1 MLRCDLPDSLH
12 GRNAHMCNIT
22 TAQMP
27 ENVLA
32 VACIDTGVLV
42 VFKEEAVWMAASSL
56 QVLQSLQREP
66 CCPVVCRSLPWGEV
80 LVGISSTC
88 AVLFDAHGA
97 RACINDLPPNFGNL
111 ACCFPFMAAMHE
123 SGYASIVS
131 VSDWNTLGRIVVP
144 PRITHFAD
152 NGQRLYGTNA
162 GCVYE
167 LQMLKDVAPSIAA
180 SDSRCIRTLPPD
192 IAWSV
197 ASGVDM
203 LMTSPFF
210 ASVIRDDSQFVAS
223 LQEMQRCV
231 ERLQSLASFVCSVQ
245 SAQGIACA
253 DRQAVDTEIE
263 RAVHTAA
270 YDRFVQQLRIRHAR
284 DDALV
289 AEAASFF
296 LSMDPEDMGV
306 APQHAAAVRDAVAFS
321 MHRKHRS
328 LNRRR
333 SSIDALSMLSR
344 VDNASPAPADAD
356 PEEPASVDA
365 ERERPASSDNELDCP
380 ASVDPEQGDVAVS
393 DNIEAAAFDRSCHVQ
408 SEDDFLRQE
417 TVQQSPLQ
425 PKEDFQLLL
434 QQQCDSDLPIDQPC
448 IQDDCPPSQ
457 PSPSLFLPI
466 DVLSIDSSLSGGAG
480 SRRNS
485 FHEEYGTTDAV
496 SSEVAQQDASSSDV
510 TSVVF
515 ADQSLKIKRRGSSG
529 TPGATVS
536 DGRRGSV
543 DFDSESFLSLGGG
556 GRVSFMD
563 LSESAQVLIFLDI

>member
-1 MLRCDLPDSLH
+1 
-12 GRNAHMCNIT
+12 
-22 TAQMP
+22 
-27 ENVLA
+27 
-32 VACIDTGVLV
+32 
-42 VFKEEAVWMAASSL
+42 
-56 QVLQSLQREP
+56 
-66 CCPVVCRSLPWGEV
+66 VCRSLPWGEV

-97 RACINDLPPNFGNL
+97 RACINDLPPCFGNL

-131 VSDWNTLGRIVVP
+131 ISDWNTLGRIVVP

-210 ASVIRDDSQFVAS
+210 ANVISDDSQFVAA

-231 ERLQSLASFVCSVQ
+231 ERLQSLASFICSVQ
-245 SAQGIACA
+245 TAQGIACA
-253 DRQAVDTEIE
+253 DRLAIDTEIE

-270 YDRFVQQLRIRHAR
+270 HDRFVQQLRVRHAR
-284 DDALV
+284 DDAV
-289 AEAASFF
+289 IAEAASFF

-306 APQHAAAVRDAVAFS
+306 APQHSAAVRDAVAFS

-344 VDNASPAPADAD
+344 VDNTSPAPADVD
-356 PEEPASVDA
+356 PEESTVEVEQECPVSSDMEHVCAVSADA
-365 ERERPASSDNELDCP
+365 EPESGILSGGSSIAVDEQSFRRECEKVECSL
-380 ASVDPEQGDVAVS
+380 PETLQLQQHLQHGD
-393 DNIEAAAFDRSCHVQ
+393 
-408 SEDDFLRQE
+408 
-417 TVQQSPLQ
+417 LQ
-425 PKEDFQLLL
+425 P
-434 QQQCDSDLPIDQPC
+434 P
-448 IQDDCPPSQ
+448 Q
-457 PSPSLFLPI
+457 PSPSMFLPI
-466 DVLSIDSSLSGGAG
+466 DVLSIESSLSGGGG
-480 SRRNS
+480 SRRISPQEDDATSRDAASNEAPQRDS
-485 FHEEYGTTDAV
+485 CSTDSAAAALA
-496 SSEVAQQDASSSDV
+496 E
-510 TSVVF
+510 
-515 ADQSLKIKRRGSSG
+515 QSLKLKRRSNTA
-529 TPGATVS
+529 TPGSVM

-543 DFDSESFLSLGGG
+543 EFDSESFFSLGGG
-556 GRVSFMD
+556 GRFSFMD
-563 LSESAQVLIFLDI
+563 LSEPAQVNAAASTCILVVVFRSKH